1 MILDIAEG
9 MGARWRQAGS
19 IHRGAI
25 ASQTKQKGIHPPRL
39 GSRGTEKKGKNKME
53 QYDYLRAVINDA
65 KAAIEDLDEEEKK
78 ELAKLDKDE
87 KKEYLYNLFWNSDR
101 VTGNASGSYTFTA
114 WKAEE
119 NLCHN
124 GDLIE
129 EMAGCFGY
137 SLNDLA
143 NLGSE
148 GVDVAIRCYV
158 LPQAIDRALEEEE
171 EK

>member
-1 MILDIAEG
+1 MTLKQLSKIWTKKKK
-9 MGARWRQAGS
+9 RSSQSS
-19 IHRGAI
+19 IK
-25 ASQTKQKGIHPPRL
+25 TK
-39 GSRGTEKKGKNKME
+39 
-53 QYDYLRAVINDA
+53 
-65 KAAIEDLDEEEKK
+65 
-78 ELAKLDKDE
+78 

-101 VTGNASGSYTFTA
+101 VTGNASGSYTFSA

>member
-1 MILDIAEG
+1 
-9 MGARWRQAGS
+9 
-19 IHRGAI
+19 
-25 ASQTKQKGIHPPRL
+25 
-39 GSRGTEKKGKNKME
+39 ME
-53 QYDYLRAVINDA
+53 QYDYLNAVINDV
-65 KAAIEDLDEEEKK
+65 KAAIEDLGEDEKK

-87 KKEYLYNLFWNSDR
+87 KKEHLYDLLCDNDSI
-101 VTGNASGSYTFTA
+101 TGNASGSYTLSA

-137 SLNDLA
+137 SLDDLA
-143 NLGSE
+143 DLGPE

-158 LPQAIDRALEEEE
+158 LPQAIDRVLEEEE
-171 EK
+171 DE

>member
-1 MILDIAEG
+1 
-9 MGARWRQAGS
+9 
-19 IHRGAI
+19 
-25 ASQTKQKGIHPPRL
+25 
-39 GSRGTEKKGKNKME
+39 ME
-53 QYDYLRAVINDA
+53 QYDYLNAVINDV
-65 KAAIEDLDEEEKK
+65 KAAIKDLDEDEKK
-78 ELAKLDKDE
+78 KLAKLDEDE
-87 KKEYLYNLFWNSDR
+87 KKEYIYDLLFDNDR
-101 VTGNASGSYTFTA
+101 VTGNASGSYTLSA
-114 WKAEE
+114 WEAEE

-143 NLGSE
+143 DLGPE

-158 LPQAIDRALEEEE
+158 LPQAIERALEEEE